1 MNVLALC
8 AGAGGFE
15 LGIKL
20 AVPGARLVCACEL
33 DAFAASVLVARMAD
47 EALDQA
53 PVWDDVRTFD
63 GRPWRGVVDCVAA
76 GFPCQPWSNAG
87 KRRGLADER
96 WIWPDIARIIR
107 EVQPGWV
114 FLENVPGLVRGGLG
128 AVLADLA
135 ALGFDAEWDVFSA
148 AQVGAPHRRERL
160 FILGHARGTRCQG
173 LRAEA
178 KDYGSANANRG
189 MAYAQGKRWTEEWQH
204 SSNQEEWIDWD
215 LPVFPPPHNP
225 EHPGWRWVAQHRPDL
240 WPNAEPEIRR
250 MADGVAYRLDRDR
263 LRVIGNGVVPLV
275 AAYAW
280 RTLAARA
287 KAPAVALKGGARTP
301 SAA

>member
-1 MNVLALC
+1 VNVLALC

-87 KRRGLADER
+87 KRRGMEDER

-114 FLENVPGLVRGGLG
+114 FLENVPGLVHGGLG

-178 KDYGSANANRG
+178 KDYGSANASEG
-189 MAYAQGKRWTEEWQH
+189 LADAEGG
-204 SSNQEEWIDWD
+204 IP
-215 LPVFPPPHNP
+215 LFPPPRDHG
-225 EHPGWRWVAQHRPDL
+225 HPGWAWIAEHRPDL
-240 WPNAEPEIRR
+240 WPNAEPDVRR

-280 RTLAARA
+280 RVLAARA